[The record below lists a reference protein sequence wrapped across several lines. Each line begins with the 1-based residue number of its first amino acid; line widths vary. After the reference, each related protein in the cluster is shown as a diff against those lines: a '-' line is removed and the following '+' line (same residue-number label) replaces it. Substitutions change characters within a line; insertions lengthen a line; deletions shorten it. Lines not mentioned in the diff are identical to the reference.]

1 MAISARN
8 QLRVVISDVKT
19 GAVNSLITAKTQG
32 GDVLKA
38 TVTTDSEKGLDLKAG
53 KEAVFLFKAP
63 SVIIAKNG
71 KDDLRV
77 SSANQIKGTIC
88 EVKIGAVNAEIC
100 LNTNS
105 HQTIT
110 SIITRESATAMALG
124 VGDEVTAIVEPS
136 EIIIGA

>member
-1 MAISARN
+1 MR
-8 QLRVVISDVKT
+8 
-19 GAVNSLITAKTQG
+19 